1 MNIRQFL
8 GGKVVARSNFKGL
21 LRVFIP
27 QDFCLVIENIHQMW
41 KRVVDVQAGP

>member
-1 MNIRQFL
+1 MNISQFL

-27 QDFCLVIENIHQMW
+27 QDFRLVIRKYPPNVETS
-41 KRVVDVQAGP
+41 D